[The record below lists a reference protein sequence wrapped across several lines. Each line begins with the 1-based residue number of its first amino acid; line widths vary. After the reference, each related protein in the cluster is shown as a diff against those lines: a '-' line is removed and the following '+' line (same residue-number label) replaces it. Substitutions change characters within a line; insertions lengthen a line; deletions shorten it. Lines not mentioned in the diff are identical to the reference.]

1 MFRSGFAR
9 VASGLLLGI
18 AVAGCGSSA
27 DASENVA
34 KACTAFQE
42 ADEQTIETVGPY
54 LETMVTESAAAAKA
68 DSQYQ
73 AFADAAVLLST
84 LVTSEPEDSTGA
96 IEDDFEALVEALEAV
111 ESTCSSG

>member
-1 MFRSGFAR
+1 MSTSRFAR
-9 VASGLLLGI
+9 VAGVLLLGI
-18 AVAGCGSSA
+18 AVVGCGSSA

-73 AFADAAVLLST
+73 SFADAAVLLSD
-84 LVTSEPEDSTGA
+84 LVTSDPEDSAGA
-96 IEDDFEALVEALEAV
+96 IEDDFEALVEALEIV
-111 ESTCSSG
+111 ESTCGAE